1 MRLSSLALVVAA
13 LLVAGCGERQEPVG
27 DLGQAY
33 PVRVQGAGD
42 RPTVLPEPP
51 SRIVALA
58 EGPVQIVAALGAGD
72 LLVGVPASADVGGTS
87 APAVVVRRTGEV
99 DVEAL
104 VALDPDLILATA
116 GTDPL
121 DLGRAERETP
131 AVAYVQPSSSVEGVQ
146 RGIVELGFLL
156 DRAAAARRLVGGIKR
171 EVAAV
176 RGRVEGR
183 ERVAVFVDSGFRVT
197 IPSRSLLGDLIR
209 LAGGE
214 SIAGVAPGPD
224 PFPARDL
231 RRADPDVYLTLS
243 GSRVTL
249 ASLRSDPATSG
260 LRAVRQR
267 RFAVL
272 PEELVTR
279 PGPELGEAL
288 EMVARALHP
297 DAFG

>member
-1 MRLSSLALVVAA
+1 MRRSSLAFVLVA
-13 LLVAGCGERQEPVG
+13 LVGAGCGERPEPVG
-27 DLGQAY
+27 ELAQPY

-42 RPTVLPEPP
+42 RPAVLPDPP
-51 SRIVALA
+51 ERVVALA
-58 EGPVQIVAALGAGD
+58 EGPAQIVAALGAAD
-72 LLVGVPASADVGGTS
+72 LLVGVPASTDVGTS
-87 APAVVVRRTGEV
+87 TPPAVVVRRTGQV

-104 VALDPDLILATA
+104 VALEPDLILATA

-121 DLGRAERETP
+121 DLARAEREAA
-131 AVAYVQPSSSVEGVQ
+131 AVAYVQPSSSVAGVQ

-156 DRAAAARRLVGGIKR
+156 DRAPVARKLVGGITR
-171 EVAAV
+171 EIAAV
-176 RGRVEGR
+176 RGRLEAS
-183 ERVAVFVDSGFRVT
+183 ERISVFVDSGFRVT

-224 PFPARDL
+224 PFPAREL

-243 GSRVTL
+243 DGRVTL
-249 ASLRSDPATSG
+249 ASLRSDPATAG
-260 LRAVRQR
+260 LRAVRER

-272 PEELVTR
+272 PEELVTL
-279 PGPELGEAL
+279 PGPQLPEAL
-288 EMVARALHP
+288 EAVARALHP